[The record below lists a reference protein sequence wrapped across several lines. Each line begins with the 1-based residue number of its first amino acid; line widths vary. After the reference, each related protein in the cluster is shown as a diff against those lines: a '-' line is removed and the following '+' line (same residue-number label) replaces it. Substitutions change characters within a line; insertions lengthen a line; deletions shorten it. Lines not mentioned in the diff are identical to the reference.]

1 DIGKQLMMCL
11 EEDLLTLAI
20 SMCLVVLCTFTII
33 DHLGKFDAKSDN
45 GFFLGYSQV
54 AKEFRVLDSPDEI
67 PKLITP
73 NAVPELTTTDN
84 NTGLNKHDN
93 SESFED
99 LGFAEDQ
106 VPAILKPINNADPTP
121 ISNLPLAEV
130 FTNPLVPQDRWS
142 KENHIELVNI
152 LGKPQA
158 GITTRSIIRDSEAA
172 SAHECLYVHFLSEIE
187 PKKIIEALE
196 EEGWIIAMQEELN

>member
-1 DIGKQLMMCL
+1 
-11 EEDLLTLAI
+11 
-20 SMCLVVLCTFTII
+20 
-33 DHLGKFDAKSDN
+33 
-45 GFFLGYSQV
+45 
-54 AKEFRVLDSPDEI
+54 

-93 SESFED
+93 FKSFED

-121 ISNLPLAEV
+121 IRNLPLAEV

-142 KENHIELVNI
+142 KENHIELLNI

-172 SAHECLYVHFLSEIE
+172 SAHECLYVNFLSVIE

-196 EEGWIIAMQEELN
+196 EEGWIIAM